1 MGFYRYNVLPHLI
14 NCALRNRELLPYR
27 ERAASRA
34 TGRVLEIGIGSGLN
48 TRFYTQRVTEVIGI
62 DSSPKLLAMIA
73 RQEFRVPITLI
84 LATAEAL
91 PLQQSIVDTIV
102 MTWTLCSIAN
112 IQAALGEMRRV
123 LKPGGRLIF
132 VEHGLAPD
140 ERVRW
145 WQRRLTPAW
154 KHLAGG
160 CHLDREAPTLIE
172 SAGFVIVSME
182 KGYMRGPKPLA
193 FMYEG
198 YARPI

>member
-1 MGFYRYNVLPHLI
+1 MGFYRHHVLPQLI
-14 NCALRNRELLPYR
+14 NLALRNRELLPYR

-34 TGRVLEIGIGSGLN
+34 EGRVLEIGIGSGLN

-91 PLQQSIVDTIV
+91 PLQQSVVDTIV

-132 VEHGLAPD
+132 VEHG
-140 ERVRW
+140 
-145 WQRRLTPAW
+145 
-154 KHLAGG
+154 
-160 CHLDREAPTLIE
+160 
-172 SAGFVIVSME
+172 
-182 KGYMRGPKPLA
+182 
-193 FMYEG
+193 
-198 YARPI
+198 